1 MLQFIT
7 DGNDRQSIVEQT
19 VKVLEGGCKWVQ
31 LRMKD
36 FPREE
41 IVETAKQL
49 QPICSRHEAIFII
62 DDEVEIAKELGL
74 DGVHLG
80 KTDMPVHEAREIL
93 GEEFI
98 IGATAN
104 TLNDVMGFSP
114 ADVDYIGLGPFR
126 FTTTKKNLSPI
137 IELDTYR
144 NIATV
149 MAGSKK
155 EIPLVAIGGIC
166 QEDIATIMA
175 TGVDGIAVSG
185 ALAHAADPV
194 KATSQMIAT
203 LEEILNN
210 KLINKGLR

>member
-49 QPICSRHEAIFII
+49 QPICARHEAIFII

-93 GEEFI
+93 GEELLILSLVIF
-98 IGATAN
+98 
-104 TLNDVMGFSP
+104 
-114 ADVDYIGLGPFR
+114 GPL
-126 FTTTKKNLSPI
+126 T
-137 IELDTYR
+137 
-144 NIATV
+144 
-149 MAGSKK
+149 
-155 EIPLVAIGGIC
+155 
-166 QEDIATIMA
+166 
-175 TGVDGIAVSG
+175 
-185 ALAHAADPV
+185 
-194 KATSQMIAT
+194 
-203 LEEILNN
+203 
-210 KLINKGLR
+210 